1 MKGVAKLR
9 PGVGQVGLL
18 DAPEPTAMPGHVVI
32 EVTAAGLCGTDVHI
46 YHDEYPCRPPV
57 ILGHEVAGKIVDV
70 GSGDS
75 RFRTGSSVTSEPN
88 FTLCGTCPFCRAGMP
103 YHCSKRASIGSGV
116 NGAFARYVLV
126 KERSVHLL
134 PEGVDEWTGALTE
147 PLACCVHALENSRV
161 EPGDL
166 AVITG
171 PGAIGLMMLQV
182 VKAAGAQ
189 AVVIGTETDEAR
201 LELARQLEADETLIA
216 GRDDLHKFV
225 IERSD
230 GLGADI
236 AFECS
241 GAGPG
246 AQTALDLVRHRG
258 RYVQVGLFGKPVM
271 WDLEQVCVKEVQVQG
286 TFATVASSWRK
297 TLALLQSGQLR
308 TAPLISHRLPLEAWQ
323 EAFDLFE
330 GREGVKIVFSPE

>member
-1 MKGVAKLR
+1 
-9 PGVGQVGLL
+9 
-18 DAPEPTAMPGHVVI
+18 MPNH
-32 EVTAAGLCGTDVHI
+32 
-46 YHDEYPCRPPV
+46 
-57 ILGHEVAGKIVDV
+57 
-70 GSGDS
+70 
-75 RFRTGSSVTSEPN
+75 
-88 FTLCGTCPFCRAGMP
+88 CPQ
-103 YHCSKRASIGSGV
+103 RASIGSGV

-126 KERSVHLL
+126 PERSVHLL

-147 PLACCVHALENSRV
+147 PMACCVHALENSKV
-161 EPGDL
+161 EPGDV

-189 AVVIGTETDEAR
+189 ALAIGTDTDEAR
-201 LELARQLEADETLIA
+201 LDLAKQLGADEVLIV
-216 GRDDLHKFV
+216 GRDDLQNSV
-225 IERSD
+225 AERTD
-230 GLGADI
+230 GQGADI

-258 RYVQVGLFGKPVM
+258 RYVQVGLFGKPVL
-271 WDLEQVCVKEVQVQG
+271 WDLEQVCIKELQVQG

-297 TLALLQSGQLR
+297 TLSLLQSGQLQ
-308 TAPLISHRLPLEAWQ
+308 TAPLISHRLPLDEWQ

-330 GREGVKIVFSPE
+330 RREGVKIVFSPS

>member
-18 DAPEPTAMPGHVVI
+18 DAPEPKAIPGHVVI

-88 FTLCGTCPFCRAGMP
+88 FSLCGTCPFCRAGMP
-103 YHCSKRASIGSGV
+103 YHCSKRRSIGSGV

-134 PEGVDEWTGALTE
+134 PDGVDEWSGALTE
-147 PLACCVHALENSRV
+147 PLACCVHALENSKV

-182 VKAAGAQ
+182 VKATGAR

-201 LELARQLEADETLIA
+201 LELARQLGADETLIA
-216 GRDDLHKFV
+216 GKDALHELV
-225 IERSD
+225 MERTD

-297 TLALLQSGQLR
+297 TLALLRSGQLR